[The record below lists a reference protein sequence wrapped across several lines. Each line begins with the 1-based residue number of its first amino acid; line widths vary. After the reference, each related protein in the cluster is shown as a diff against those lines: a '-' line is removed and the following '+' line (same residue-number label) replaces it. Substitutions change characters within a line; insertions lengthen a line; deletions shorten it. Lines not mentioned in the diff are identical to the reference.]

1 MTPSTVRIDGDGSSV
16 EVATAFGPRI
26 VGLVVGGRNLF
37 AELPDDTLA
46 GPGGRPYRLRGGH
59 RLWAAPEVPDVTYQP
74 DDEPC
79 VVTAI
84 ADGVRV
90 EARPDGAG
98 LAKVVDIAVTTDGW
112 IVDHTIVNRGAATV
126 TVAPWAIT
134 QLRPGGRFTL
144 AFAGSGEGLQA
155 DRSLVLWPYSEP
167 TDARLSVTTD
177 AVVVD
182 APPVGPPL
190 KVGVAGAAGWGRYE
204 LEGTRL
210 EKRISTDRSAPTADL
225 GAAVQVYVCDRFG
238 ELETLGPLEEIP
250 PGASVTHRESW
261 TIG

>member
-1 MTPSTVRIDGDGSSV
+1 VTLSTVRLDGDGSSV

-26 VGLVVGGRNLF
+26 VGLLVDGRNLF
-37 AELPDDTLA
+37 AELPDDTLT

-79 VVTAI
+79 VVSAVG
-84 ADGVRV
+84 DGVQV
-90 EARPDGAG
+90 DAPPDGAG
-98 LAKVVDIAVTTDGW
+98 LAKAIVVAPATDGW
-112 IVDHTIVNRGAATV
+112 SVDHTIVNLGASTM

-144 AFAGSGEGLQA
+144 AFAATGDGLQA
-155 DRSLVLWPYSEP
+155 DRSFVLWPYTDP

-177 AVVVD
+177 AVTVD
-182 APPVGPPL
+182 AAPLGSPL
-190 KVGVAGAAGWGRYE
+190 KVGVAGAAGRGRYE
-204 LEGTRL
+204 LEGTRF
-210 EKRISTDRSAPTADL
+210 EKRIAMDRSAPSADL
-225 GAAVQVYVCDRFG
+225 GAVVQVYVCPRFG
-238 ELETLGPLEEIP
+238 ELETLGSLTQIP

-261 TIG
+261 TIA